1 MSRKYI
7 NQQTDYNFVYPNYD
21 PKQYDV
27 EIVHEINNNSVFGTV
42 TNFTGTSVSSSSITI
57 SFDYTWSLDGAEPF
71 IRSNNTQISI
81 MSVHL
86 MTSDQDYFKPWRC
99 VNSAVGA
106 ITATTQSGTAS
117 FAITPSE
124 MGLTT
129 FTNGTYYYEVRMIGK
144 RAIYPICGSFEV
156 SGIVAPTPT
165 PTPTP
170 TVTPTSGTP
179 TPTPTPSSTPRV
191 FTSGAT
197 INVTD
202 TGWIKYTT
210 TSGDTYQQITTLG
223 NVVLTNCL
231 YCNTILPG
239 IPFADVASFSIIDC
253 GTSCG
258 IPSVTPTP
266 TPTNTVYYYYRLTSC
281 TNYQTYYSQQY
292 PSGTF
297 NSGDRVQGSPGFY
310 YVVSGTYT
318 SEPAGTSGQVYVY
331 STGLVGCP

>member
-1 MSRKYI
+1 MSTRYI
-7 NQQTDYNFVYPNYD
+7 NQQTDSNFIYPNYD

-27 EIVHEINNNSVFGTV
+27 EIVHEINNNSVSGTV

-57 SFDYTWSLDGAEPF
+57 SFDYTWALNGAEPF
-71 IRSNNTQISI
+71 VRSNNTQISV
-81 MSVHL
+81 MSVHI
-86 MTSDQDYFKPWRC
+86 MVEGQDYFKPWRC

-124 MGLTT
+124 MGVSA
-129 FTNGTYYYEVRMIGK
+129 FDNGTYYYEVRMIGK
-144 RAIYPICGSFEV
+144 RAIFPICGSFVV

-165 PTPTP
+165 PTVTP
-170 TVTPTSGTP
+170 TVTPTMRTP
-179 TPTPTPSSTPRV
+179 TPTPTPSTTPQV

-210 TSGDTYQQITTLG
+210 SSGDTYQQINSLG

-231 YCNTILPG
+231 YCNTIRPG
-239 IPFADVASFSIIDC
+239 VPFADVASFTILDC

-258 IPSVTPTP
+258 TPSVTPTP
-266 TPTNTVYYYYRLTSC
+266 TPTNIVYLYYKLTDC
-281 TNYQTYYSQQY
+281 QNYQTYYSQLL

-297 NSGDRVQGSPGFY
+297 NSGDRVEGSSGYF
-310 YVVSGTYT
+310 YVVSGTYYT
-318 SEPAGTSGQVYVY
+318 EPAGTSGQRYVTG
-331 STGLVGCP
+331 TGLFSCP